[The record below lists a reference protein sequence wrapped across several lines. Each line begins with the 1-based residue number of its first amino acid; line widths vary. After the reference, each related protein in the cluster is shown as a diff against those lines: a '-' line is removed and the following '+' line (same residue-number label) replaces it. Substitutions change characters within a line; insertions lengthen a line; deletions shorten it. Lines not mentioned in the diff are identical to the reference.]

1 MADPNKVIRERNLS
15 QTSLIYPFDLN
26 RPGRQNYLEFN
37 LNFNDAN
44 RYLSREI
51 ETTTICLYLPRGV
64 LKTSYKQNYSEFQGG
79 QIFKEVGG
87 AAVDAYTQSF
97 GSPNQTSVMDNTK
110 RFAQKF
116 AEDFGSSSDT
126 AAGRALQN
134 VLGSAAPA
142 AETLTSG
149 LARPGLGAL
158 VGTVAAGAPLLGFL
172 GQGGIS
178 DVISATIDVA
188 INPHTSIIYKG
199 PRSFRQHRF
208 SFDFFPRN
216 SKEANE
222 VNDIVNRFKK
232 MMLPKRTDGVNF
244 ASTFL
249 KAPGT
254 IDTKIYINGTEFTR
268 FNFRRSVIED
278 LDINYESE
286 GGPSFFADGNPTK
299 TSITFTTREIE
310 FIYGNETI
318 ENQEEDTNTQDVLAD
333 VP

>member
-1 MADPNKVIRERNLS
+1 MADPNKVIRERSLPT
-15 QTSLIYPFDLN
+15 TSLIYPLDLN
-26 RPGRQNYLEFN
+26 RPGRQNYLEFK
-37 LNFNDAN
+37 LNFNYAD
-44 RYLSREI
+44 RYLSRET
-51 ETTTICLYLPRGV
+51 ETITICLYLPRGV

-97 GSPNQTSVMDNTK
+97 GSPNQTSFMENTK
-110 RFAQKF
+110 RFAEEFGKN
-116 AEDFGSSSDT
+116 FGSSSDT

-134 VLGSAAPA
+134 VLGPIAPA
-142 AETLTSG
+142 AETFASG
-149 LARPGLGAL
+149 TARPGLGMMA
-158 VGTVAAGAPLLGFL
+158 GAIAGAPLLGFL
-172 GQGGIS
+172 GQGGIT
-178 DVISATIDVA
+178 DAISATIDVA

-199 PRSFRQHRF
+199 PRSFRQHKF
-208 SFDFFPRN
+208 SFDFFPRS

-222 VNDIVNRFKK
+222 VNDIVNRFKT
-232 MMLPKRTDGVNF
+232 MMLPKKTDGVNF

-254 IDTKIYINGTEFTR
+254 IDTKIYINSTEFTR

-318 ENQEEDTNTQDVLAD
+318 ENQEDDTETEEALATA
-333 VP
+333 P